1 MRSLRTAATLAAL
14 TSLAFAQDRI
24 TLANGDVLT
33 GSIKTMADG
42 KVTITSPLLGDV
54 TVPMANISDLATQ
67 AQVELLTVNGET
79 FKRRIAG
86 MEGGRL
92 KLDGDIPA
100 LAVDN
105 LGKINPPAAEAP
117 KWTGSLKFSGFFTD
131 GNTDRRGVGSAL
143 DASRRSEIDRISFDA
158 AWDYS
163 EDKKDPDN
171 NDLTAN
177 IKEWQLTQR
186 RAGGGLKYD
195 YFLSKRWYALAT
207 ARVLGDT
214 LANID
219 LRFTGGAGLGYTV
232 IENDTTT
239 LLVEAGLSY
248 FNESYR
254 VVADG
259 DEDSQDYL
267 AARAAYKLSHALTA
281 KTKLLHGVEAFPS
294 LEDSSDIYLQ
304 AKTEVV
310 TSLTESMIGSVG
322 WILDYDNTPSPGTE
336 RADNR
341 ILVSV
346 GWSF

>member
-1 MRSLRTAATLAAL
+1 MRSIRTAATLAAL

-42 KVTITSPLLGDV
+42 KVTINSPLLGDV
-54 TVPMANISDLATQ
+54 TVPMANISDLVTQ

-79 FKRRIAG
+79 LKRRIAG

-92 KLDGDIPA
+92 KLEGDIPA
-100 LAVDN
+100 LAIDN

-117 KWTGSLKFSGFFTD
+117 KWTGTLKFGGFFTD
-131 GNTDRRGVGSAL
+131 GNTVRRGVGTAF

-158 AWDYS
+158 AWDYG
-163 EDKKDPDN
+163 EDKKD
-171 NDLTAN
+171 NDGDPATP
-177 IKEWQLTQR
+177 KTWELTQR

-254 VVADG
+254 EVAPG
-259 DEDSQDYL
+259 DEDSNDYL
-267 AARAAYKLSHALTA
+267 AARVAYKLSHALTA

-294 LEDSSDIYLQ
+294 LEDSNDIYLQ

-322 WILDYDNTPSPGTE
+322 WILDYDNTPSPGAE

>member
-1 MRSLRTAATLAAL
+1 MRSIRTAATLAAL

-33 GSIKTMADG
+33 GTIKTMADG
-42 KVTITSPLLGDV
+42 KVTINSPLLGDV

-67 AQVELLTVNGET
+67 AQVELQTVNGET

-100 LAVDN
+100 LAIDN

-117 KWTGSLKFSGFFTD
+117 KWTGTLKFAGFFTD
-131 GNTDRRGVGSAL
+131 GNTVRRGVGTAF
-143 DASRRSEIDRISFDA
+143 DASRRSEVDRISFDA
-158 AWDYS
+158 TWDYG
-163 EDKKDPDN
+163 EDKKD
-171 NDLTAN
+171 NDGDPATP
-177 IKEWQLTQR
+177 KTWELTQR

-239 LLVEAGLSY
+239 LLVEGGLSY

-254 VVADG
+254 EVAPG
-259 DEDSQDYL
+259 DEDSDDYL

-294 LEDSSDIYLQ
+294 LENAKDLYLQ

-322 WILDYDNTPSPGTE
+322 WILDYDNTPSPGAE